1 MKEVICIN
9 DKNLPGGAVVV
20 KGREYTVIEELINHY
35 DQRVYI
41 IEGIVNKGT
50 TKMGLR
56 WIGYDASRFAE
67 PEKLMKENYEHAYA
81 EN

>member
-1 MKEVICIN
+1 MKEVVCIN
-9 DKNLPGGAVVV
+9 DKNLPGGAAVV
-20 KGREYTVIEELINHY
+20 KGREYTVIEEFLNNY

-41 IEGIVNKGT
+41 IEGIINQGT

-56 WIGYDASRFAE
+56 WVGYDASRFAE
-67 PEKLMKENYEHAYA
+67 PEKLMEENYEHAYA

>member
-9 DKNLPGGAVVV
+9 DKNMPEGAAIV
-20 KGREYTVIEELINHY
+20 KGREYVVIEEFINNY

-41 IEGIVNKGT
+41 IEGIVNDGT

-67 PEKLMKENYEHAYA
+67 PQTLMTEVKEQAYA
-81 EN
+81 EA

>member
-9 DKNLPGGAVVV
+9 DKNMPEGAAVV
-20 KGREYTVIEELINHY
+20 KGREYVVIEEFINNY

-41 IEGIVNKGT
+41 IEGIINEGT

-67 PEKLMKENYEHAYA
+67 PQTLMTEVKEQAYA
-81 EN
+81 EA

>member
-1 MKEVICIN
+1 
-9 DKNLPGGAVVV
+9 
-20 KGREYTVIEELINHY
+20 LINHY

>member
-9 DKNLPGGAVVV
+9 DKNMPEGAAVV
-20 KGREYTVIEELINHY
+20 KGREYVVIEEFINNY

-41 IEGIVNKGT
+41 IEGIINEGT

-67 PEKLMKENYEHAYA
+67 PETLMKEVKEHAYA
-81 EN
+81 EA